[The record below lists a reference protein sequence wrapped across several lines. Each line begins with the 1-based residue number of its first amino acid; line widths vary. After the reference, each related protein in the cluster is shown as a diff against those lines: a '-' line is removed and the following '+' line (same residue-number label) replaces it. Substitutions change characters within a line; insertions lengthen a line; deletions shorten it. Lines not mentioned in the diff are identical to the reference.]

1 MELSDLQVFRA
12 VIKAGG
18 IARAGEVLHRAQ
30 SSVSARIQVLEEKLG
45 VELFTREGRKMHLSP
60 SGRILATYADRLLD
74 LASEAASAVR
84 MDRPVGVMR
93 LGAMESTAAVRLP
106 EPLGRFHERYPEVAL
121 ELYSGNPQ
129 QLIDQVV
136 DGSLDAAL
144 IAEPVTDRRLASMV
158 IYDEELVIVAE
169 AKHATIS
176 GPKDLSSTTILAFHP
191 GCPHRKR
198 LEDWFARAHV
208 TPERIVEVA
217 SYNLILGCVAVGMGI
232 ALLPRS
238 VLQVY
243 AERDRLSVHKLR
255 STFGHAKTCLIWRKE
270 APQANVLALSSVL
283 LEQSRTQ
290 PATGQAKSKPG

>member
-1 MELSDLQVFRA
+1 M
-12 VIKAGG
+12 
-18 IARAGEVLHRAQ
+18 
-30 SSVSARIQVLEEKLG
+30 
-45 VELFTREGRKMHLSP
+45 ELFTREGLKMHLSP

-84 MDRPVGVMR
+84 MDRPIGVMR

-169 AKHATIS
+169 SKHATIS

-243 AERDRLSVHKLR
+243 AERDRLSVHKLL

-290 PATGQAKSKPG
+290 PATSEAKSQPR